1 MNDQDILKMA
11 QENPQEVGE
20 YEKQLSN
27 RAVLYGFMAGIII
40 LLIMIF
46 IEWIILK
53 KIDFGKPALLF
64 GISFV
69 IEFYDGIK
77 QKSQK
82 SIIWGVLMAIM
93 FIVFLLAYIGALF
106 V

>member
-11 QENPQEVGE
+11 QENPQEIGE

-27 RAVLYGFMAGIII
+27 RAVLYGFMAGIVV
-40 LLIMIF
+40 LLVMIF
-46 IEWIILK
+46 TEWIILK

-64 GISFV
+64 GISCV
-69 IEFYDGIK
+69 TEFYDGIK
-77 QKSQK
+77 GKNRK
-82 SIIWGVLMAIM
+82 SIIMGILMAIL
-93 FIVFLLAYIGALF
+93 FIISSLAYIGALL